1 MAYNIGETDIA
12 PGDFVTIAGVE
23 LDTELNVP
31 VMQVQKAKAGDT
43 AVIGVANGAVTR
55 EPISELYG
63 AQVGGFEQVG
73 GTAAGGS
80 FVSVVV
86 QGLVQANVG
95 DVNVGDV
102 SALEF
107 GQQLDRT
114 AVDTPAIGRLMSAP
128 QSDGMAW
135 VMLSGQ

>member
-1 MAYNIGETDIA
+1 MGYNAGEAVIA
-12 PGDFVTIAGVE
+12 PGDYVTIAGVE

-31 VMQVQKAKAGDT
+31 VMQVKKAKAGDT
-43 AVIGVANGAVTR
+43 AVIGVAKGAVMR

-73 GTAAGGS
+73 GTAAAGS

-95 DVNVGDV
+95 NA
-102 SALEF
+102 SSLEF
-107 GQQLDRT
+107 GQHLDGT
-114 AVDTPAIGRLMSAP
+114 AATPAFGRLMSAP
-128 QSDGMAW
+128 ESDGMAW

>member
-1 MAYNIGETDIA
+1 MGYNIGETAIA
-12 PGDFVTIAGVE
+12 PGDFVTIASVE

-43 AVIGVANGAVTR
+43 AVIGVAKGAVTR
-55 EPISELYG
+55 EPISEVYG
-63 AQVGGFEQVG
+63 AQVGGFEQSG
-73 GTAAGGS
+73 GTAAAGS
-80 FVSVVV
+80 FVSIVV

-95 DVNVGDV
+95 DV

-107 GQQLDRT
+107 GQHLVQT

-128 QSDGMAW
+128 QGDGMAW